1 MGPELPGRRKKREVR
16 VKGFLKSR
24 SSACAS
30 KVDDIG
36 ELGHKSAAGD
46 KISS

>member
-1 MGPELPGRRKKREVR
+1 MKEKKNEVR

-30 KVDDIG
+30 KVDGIG
-36 ELGHKSAAGD
+36 ELDHKSAAGD